1 MSVIRKFKTVAKPW
15 KSSTTIETFNLYKEG
30 LTPVNIAKKRG
41 LSITTVFSHLSQL
54 YAEGKEVELE
64 QFVDKKTVTKVR
76 VAFNELD
83 RKMELKPIYE
93 KLGEEV
99 SYGEIRLSVALIL
112 KNE

>member
-1 MSVIRKFKTVAKPW
+1 M
-15 KSSTTIETFNLYKEG
+15 
-30 LTPVNIAKKRG
+30 
-41 LSITTVFSHLSQL
+41 SITTVFSHLSQL

-64 QFVDKKTVTKVR
+64 QIVDKKTVTKVR

>member
-1 MSVIRKFKTVAKPW
+1 
-15 KSSTTIETFNLYKEG
+15 
-30 LTPVNIAKKRG
+30 